1 MKNKIIFISLAIVII
16 STIGMVFF
24 VTKKEEKKRIS
35 NDYIAAF
42 KGENGQTIHTTY
54 LYQKK
59 KSKKKIEYKYIN
71 TISTLTT
78 YDSSTYREEI
88 IKTGKFKNKE
98 DIFKISQENEA
109 ASFVKVKK
117 EDKTYSFEEFKN
129 IWK

>member
-16 STIGMVFF
+16 STIGMVSL

-35 NDYIAAF
+35 NDYIAVF

-117 EDKTYSFEEFKN
+117 EDETYSFKEFKK